1 MMSCVLAIDQSTS
14 STKAVLFD
22 AQGGVIDK
30 AARDHP
36 QIYPQP
42 GWVEHDAELL
52 YANTLAALGTLA
64 ARQAHQLAHCAC
76 LSISNQR
83 ETFVVFERETGRPL
97 HHAIVWQCR
106 RGDDVCRRL
115 AHDGH
120 AEYIT
125 ARTGLPL
132 DSYFP
137 APKLTWLLEQ
147 RPDIRGA
154 LTSGRALFGT
164 IDTYLIYRLTRGTVH
179 ATDHSNASRTLV
191 YDIHTQAWNSEL
203 CALFGIPPCA
213 LPEIRE
219 SADVFGETDAEG
231 RLPAPVPICGVMG
244 DSQAA
249 LFAQRC
255 FTPGS
260 AKVTLGTGSSVLVN
274 IGAAPRRGPR
284 GIATTMA
291 WRLHGAPVYAFE
303 GNVHC
308 TGATI
313 AWLKDQLGIM
323 THAAE
328 SEAAARRVPDNG
340 GVCLTMAACASCPR
354 LPDWVRRTGMIRPA
368 PRFWA

>member
-1 MMSCVLAIDQSTS
+1 
-14 STKAVLFD
+14 
-22 AQGGVIDK
+22 
-30 AARDHP
+30 
-36 QIYPQP
+36 
-42 GWVEHDAELL
+42 
-52 YANTLAALGTLA
+52 
-64 ARQAHQLAHCAC
+64 
-76 LSISNQR
+76 
-83 ETFVVFERETGRPL
+83 
-97 HHAIVWQCR
+97 
-106 RGDDVCRRL
+106 
-115 AHDGH
+115 
-120 AEYIT
+120 
-125 ARTGLPL
+125 LPL